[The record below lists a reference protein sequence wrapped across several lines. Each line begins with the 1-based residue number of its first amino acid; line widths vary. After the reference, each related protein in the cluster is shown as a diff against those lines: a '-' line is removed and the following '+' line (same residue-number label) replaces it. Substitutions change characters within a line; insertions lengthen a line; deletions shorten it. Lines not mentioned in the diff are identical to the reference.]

1 MEKKKEKEED
11 LKMEEK
17 KNILFGISKGK
28 DNEEAINYIKIDKQD
43 NEVNLKNID
52 NYNIIMNKGK
62 NMNNNNYYYENN
74 NLYYMPINK
83 NAYNIGMNYYYPQMK
98 IKQINNAFN
107 YFQMFNNNIVQY
119 A

>member
-1 MEKKKEKEED
+1 M
-11 LKMEEK
+11 LEK

-43 NEVNLKNID
+43 NEVNLKNIN

-74 NLYYMPINK
+74 NLYYMQANK
-83 NAYNIGMNYYYPQMK
+83 NVYNIGMNYYYPQMK
-98 IKQINNAFN
+98 MKQINNGFN
-107 YFQMFNNNIVQY
+107 YFQIFNNNIVQY